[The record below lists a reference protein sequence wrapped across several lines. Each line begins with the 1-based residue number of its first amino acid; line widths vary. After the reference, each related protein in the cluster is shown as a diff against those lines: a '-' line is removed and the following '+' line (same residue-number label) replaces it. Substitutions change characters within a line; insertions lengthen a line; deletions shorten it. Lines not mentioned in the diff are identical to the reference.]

1 MSNVSEALRTQIA
14 DFIASNPLFYSLPRG
29 VIESIAEKFQVRHYG
44 PGEMIVREGD
54 PGDSFYVIREGHV
67 HVVKYK
73 DDQELVLAELGLGEG
88 FGEMALMIDQPRS
101 ATIKAL
107 DEVETLILMRDDFT
121 GLYRRLPELAV
132 QMNKLMQQRVSLLES
147 EEAEGREQAK
157 FSSGRKLELDYSYL
171 DLLMRLNEAAGGH
184 EQVEHCKETGQL
196 AREMSKMLC
205 PMVSE
210 EILFAGYLHEIGK
223 VSLARDL
230 ILKERTGEALT
241 EEEDEKFSHIFEMAV
256 DILAPN
262 KNLHESIGFL
272 RYLGEKDYRN
282 MPLEAQILKVAD
294 DYLELR
300 SPNYRNLPDDHS
312 LDQIRKGAGS
322 RYHPRA
328 VAALEKN
335 VGKYKDLRVEAQ
347 LNVMR
352 MMVIALDRKDNYTWR
367 HSMDVRD
374 MGLKIVDRLGL
385 GRKEQEYMR
394 IGAELHDVG
403 KIFIDE
409 KILNAPRKLTPE
421 EFEIMKTHAARSADF
436 FADIPGMDELTAIV
450 RAHHEKYNGS
460 GYPDGL
466 VGEDI
471 PYLARVMTI
480 ADVWS
485 ALTTPRV
492 YRMDASGNRKAFTP
506 EKALSIMEEMSD
518 GHFDP
523 KLFPIFREII
533 HGMIAEEAAETSA
546 EAEASMDK
554 AGQGARSGET
564 R

>member
-1 MSNVSEALRTQIA
+1 MTGRTGLSYEEIA
-14 DFIASNPLFYSLPRG
+14 AFIAGNPLFYSLPRP
-29 VIESIAEKFQVRHYG
+29 VVQSIAEKFQVRRFE
-44 PGEMIVREGD
+44 PEEIIVREGE
-54 PGDSFYVIREGHV
+54 PGDSFYLIREGHV
-67 HVVKYK
+67 HVVKYLEGR
-73 DDQELVLAELGLGEG
+73 ELVLAELGLGEG
-88 FGEMALMIDQPRS
+88 FGEMALLIDQPRS

-107 DEVETLILMRDDFT
+107 DQVETLVLMRDDFT
-121 GLYRRLPELAV
+121 VLYRRLPDLAV
-132 QMNKLMQQRVSLLES
+132 QMNKLLEQRVSLLES
-147 EEAEGREQAK
+147 EESQGREQEK
-157 FSSGRKLELDYSYL
+157 FTSGRRLELDYSYL
-171 DLLMRLNEAAGGH
+171 DLLMKLNEAAGGH
-184 EQVEHCKETGQL
+184 EQVEHCKEVGQL

-223 VSLARDL
+223 VSLSREL
-230 ILKERTGEALT
+230 ILKERQGFPLT
-241 EEEDEKFSHIFEMAV
+241 PEEREKFDHVFEMAV

-262 KNLHESIGFL
+262 RTLHESIGFL
-272 RYLGEKDYRN
+272 RFLGCKDYRE

-294 DYLELR
+294 DYLERR
-300 SPNYRNLPDDHS
+300 SPNYRNLSEEES
-312 LDQIRKGAGS
+312 LAQIHAGAGNL
-322 RYHPRA
+322 YHPRA
-328 VAALEKN
+328 IAALEKN

-367 HSMDVRD
+367 HSMDVRN
-374 MGLKIVDRLGL
+374 MGLRLTHALGL

-436 FADIPGMDELTAIV
+436 FADILGMDELTAIV
-450 RAHHEKYNGS
+450 RAHHEKFNGQ

-466 VGEDI
+466 AGEEI
-471 PYLARVMTI
+471 PYLARVMAI

-492 YRMDASGNRKAFTP
+492 YRVDASGKSKAFTP
-506 EKALSIMEEMSD
+506 EKALSIMEEMAD

-523 KLFPIFREII
+523 EIFPVFQEIVQ
-533 HGMIAEEAAETSA
+533 GMIERGESCAWDEESPV
-546 EAEASMDK
+546 
-554 AGQGARSGET
+554 
-564 R
+564 

>member
-1 MSNVSEALRTQIA
+1 VTTPTGLSHEEIA
-14 DFIASNPLFYSLPRG
+14 DFIASNPLFYSLPRP
-29 VIESIAEKFQVRHYG
+29 VVQSIAEKFRVRRFE
-44 PGEMIVREGD
+44 PEEVIVREGD
-54 PGDSFYVIREGHV
+54 PGDSFYLIREGHV
-67 HVVKYK
+67 HVVKYV
-73 DDQELVLAELGLGEG
+73 DGRELVLAELGLGEG
-88 FGEMALMIDQPRS
+88 FGEMALLIDQPRS

-107 DEVETLILMRDDFT
+107 DLVETLVLMRDDFT
-121 GLYRRLPELAV
+121 VLYRRLPDLAV
-132 QMNKLMQQRVSLLES
+132 QMNKLLEQRVSLLES
-147 EEAEGREQAK
+147 EESQGREQEK
-157 FSSGRKLELDYSYL
+157 FTSGRRLELDYSYL
-171 DLLMRLNEAAGGH
+171 DLLMKLNEAAGGH
-184 EQVEHCKETGQL
+184 EQVEHCKEVGQL

-223 VSLARDL
+223 VSLSREL
-230 ILKERTGEALT
+230 ILKERQGLPLT
-241 EEEDEKFSHIFEMAV
+241 PEEREKFEHVFEMAV

-262 KNLHESIGFL
+262 KTLHEGIGFL
-272 RYLGEKDYRN
+272 RFLGRKDYHD

-294 DYLELR
+294 DYLERR
-300 SPNYRNLPDDHS
+300 SPNYRNLS
-312 LDQIRKGAGS
+312 EEEALAQIHAGAGGL
-322 RYHPRA
+322 YHPRA
-328 VAALEKN
+328 IAALEKN

-367 HSMDVRD
+367 HSMDVRN
-374 MGLKIVDRLGL
+374 MGLRLTQALGL

-436 FADIPGMDELTAIV
+436 FADILGMDELTAIV
-450 RAHHEKYNGS
+450 RAHHEKFNGQ

-466 VGEDI
+466 TGEEI
-471 PYLARVMTI
+471 PYLARVMAI

-492 YRMDASGNRKAFTP
+492 YRVDASGKSKAFTP
-506 EKALSIMEEMSD
+506 EKALSIMEEMAD

-523 KLFPIFREII
+523 EIFPVFQGIV
-533 HGMIAEEAAETSA
+533 HGMIE
-546 EAEASMDK
+546 
-554 AGQGARSGET
+554 RGESCAWDEDNAV
-564 R
+564 

>member
-1 MSNVSEALRTQIA
+1 VTRPTGLSHEEIA
-14 DFIASNPLFYSLPRG
+14 DFIASNPLFYSLPRP
-29 VIESIAEKFQVRHYG
+29 VVQSIAEKFQVRRFE
-44 PGEMIVREGD
+44 PDEVIVREGD
-54 PGDSFYVIREGHV
+54 PGDSFYLIREGHV
-67 HVVKYK
+67 HVVKYS
-73 DDQELVLAELGLGEG
+73 DGRELVLAELGLGEG
-88 FGEMALMIDQPRS
+88 FGEMALLIDQPRS

-107 DEVETLILMRDDFT
+107 DRVETLVLMRDDFSV
-121 GLYRRLPELAV
+121 LYRRLPDLAV
-132 QMNKLMQQRVSLLES
+132 QMNKLLEQRVSLLES
-147 EEAEGREQAK
+147 EESQGREQEK
-157 FSSGRKLELDYSYL
+157 FTSGRRLELDYSYL
-171 DLLMRLNEAAGGH
+171 DLLMKLNEAAGGH
-184 EQVEHCKETGQL
+184 EQVEHCKEVGQL

-223 VSLARDL
+223 VSLSREL
-230 ILKERTGEALT
+230 ILKERQGLPLT
-241 EEEDEKFSHIFEMAV
+241 PEEREKFEHVFEMAV

-262 KNLHESIGFL
+262 KTLHEGIGFL
-272 RYLGEKDYRN
+272 RFLGCKDYHD

-294 DYLELR
+294 DYLERR
-300 SPNYRNLPDDHS
+300 SPNYRNLS
-312 LDQIRKGAGS
+312 EEEALAQIHAGAGS
-322 RYHPRA
+322 LYHPRA
-328 VAALEKN
+328 IAALEKN

-367 HSMDVRD
+367 HSMDVRN
-374 MGLKIVDRLGL
+374 MGLRLTRALGL

-436 FADIPGMDELTAIV
+436 FADILGMDELTAIV
-450 RAHHEKYNGS
+450 RAHHEKFNGQ
-460 GYPDGL
+460 GYPNGL
-466 VGEDI
+466 TGEEI
-471 PYLARVMTI
+471 PHLARVMAV

-492 YRMDASGNRKAFTP
+492 YRVDDSGKSKAFTP
-506 EKALSIMEEMSD
+506 EKALSIMEEMAD

-523 KLFPIFREII
+523 EIFPVFQEIVR
-533 HGMIAEEAAETSA
+533 GMIERGESCVWDEENVV
-546 EAEASMDK
+546 
-554 AGQGARSGET
+554 
-564 R
+564 

>member
-1 MSNVSEALRTQIA
+1 MTGAAGASSDAVA
-14 DFIASNPLFYSLPRG
+14 DFIASNPLFYSLPRP
-29 VIESIAEKFQVRHYG
+29 VVQSIAEKFRVRRFA
-44 PGEMIVREGD
+44 PGDIIVREGE
-54 PGDSFYVIREGHV
+54 PGDSFYLIREGHV

-73 DDQELVLAELGLGEG
+73 DEQELVLAELGLGEG

-107 DEVETLILMRDDFT
+107 DGVETLILMRDDFT
-121 GLYRRLPELAV
+121 VLYRRLPELAV

-147 EEAEGREQAK
+147 EENRSLEQAK
-157 FSSGRKLELDYSYL
+157 FSSGRRLELDYSYL
-171 DLLMRLNEAAGGH
+171 DLLMKLNEAAGGH

-230 ILKERTGEALT
+230 ILKQRHGEPLT
-241 EEEDEKFSHIFEMAV
+241 EDEEERFSHVFEMAV
-256 DILAPN
+256 DILEPN

-272 RYLGEKDYRN
+272 RYLGEKDYRK

-300 SPNYRNLPDDHS
+300 SPTYRNVPDEES
-312 LDQIRKGAGS
+312 LEIIRRGS
-322 RYHPRA
+322 GGMYHPRA

-367 HSMDVRD
+367 HSMDVAN
-374 MGLKIVDRLGL
+374 MGLRIVHRLGL

-421 EFEIMKTHAARSADF
+421 EFEIMKTHAARSSDF
-436 FADIPGMDELTAIV
+436 FADIPGMDELTGIV
-450 RAHHEKYNGS
+450 RAHHEKYNGT

-466 VGEDI
+466 QGEDI
-471 PYLARVMTI
+471 PYLARIMTI

-492 YRMDASGNRKAFTP
+492 YRVGADGKSKAFTP
-506 EKALSIMEEMSD
+506 QKALSIMEEMAD

-523 KLFPIFREII
+523 VLFPIFQAIVRE
-533 HGMIAEEAAETSA
+533 MIEEAESETPAEVS
-546 EAEASMDK
+546 ASMES
-554 AGQGARSGET
+554 AGMGSRGGEAR
-564 R
+564 